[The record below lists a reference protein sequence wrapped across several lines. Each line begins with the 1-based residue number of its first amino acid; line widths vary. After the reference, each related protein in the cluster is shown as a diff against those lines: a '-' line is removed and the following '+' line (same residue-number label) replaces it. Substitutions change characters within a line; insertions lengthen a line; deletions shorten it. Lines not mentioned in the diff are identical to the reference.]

1 MIYLFIKKNLI
12 IIAILL
18 NSSIILLPAFA
29 ITVEEWIKKGD
40 DLIAQGK
47 YEEAIKRYN
56 TALNLDPC
64 NITAWCK
71 KGCTL
76 YSLGMYKE
84 AIDCFDIALKLDP
97 NNYLPIQYKDKVLKT
112 ISDLP
117 VFLGESQQ
125 QIHIKLG
132 QPDRTNY
139 YLSNAYETFFNYGLV
154 IQYNSDKTI
163 NNILVT
169 HLISGPLFKGKIFGI
184 SLGDSVEQCLS
195 LWGNSEK
202 IDSTPYLYSKIR
214 WHYKGY
220 QIEVEAW
227 DENGTDKNFGTY
239 KKGFIKSI
247 KISN

>member
-1 MIYLFIKKNLI
+1 MIYIKKNLI
-12 IIAILL
+12 LIAILL
-18 NSSIILLPAFA
+18 NLSINLLPAFA

-40 DLIAQGK
+40 DLFAQGK

-56 TALNLDPC
+56 IALNLDPN

-71 KGCTL
+71 KGYAI
-76 YSLGMYKE
+76 YSLGIYKE
-84 AIDCFDIALKLDP
+84 AIDCFDTALKLDSD
-97 NNYLPIQYKDKVLKT
+97 NYLPIQYKDKVLKT

-117 VFLGESQQ
+117 VFLGETQKQ
-125 QIHIKLG
+125 VHFKLG

-139 YLSNAYETFFNYGLV
+139 YLSNASETFFSYGLV
-154 IQYNSDKTI
+154 IQYYNSDKTI
-163 NNILVT
+163 NDILVT
-169 HLISGPLFKGKIFGI
+169 HLISGQLFKGKIFGI

-239 KKGFIKSI
+239 KKGIIKSI